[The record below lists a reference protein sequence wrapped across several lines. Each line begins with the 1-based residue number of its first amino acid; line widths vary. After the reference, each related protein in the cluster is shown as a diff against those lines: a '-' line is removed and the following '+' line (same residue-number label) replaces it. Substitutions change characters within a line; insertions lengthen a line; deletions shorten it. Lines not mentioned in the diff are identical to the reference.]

1 MNITKDQFVKIIG
14 SVMNQQR
21 RDYEIAKA
29 LDKVVE
35 DGDNQSLVFHTPLV
49 ESIIEA
55 LDFDGIISWWFW
67 DGCSCG
73 VNADDFAIYLGDHAD
88 PKTERVII
96 YTPEDLYDYIER
108 AKEF

>member
-21 RDYEIAKA
+21 RDEEIAKA
-29 LDKVVE
+29 LDNVVE
-35 DGDNQSLVFHTPLV
+35 DGDNHSLVFHTPLV

-67 DGCSCG
+67 DGPHCG
-73 VNADDFAIYLGDHAD
+73 VNAEDYAIYFGDHTD